1 MKSSAVQKY
10 EILNKLYLSN
20 SDIQVLMGVGETKA
34 SQLRQ
39 ECLRYYNNKGD
50 YFPYRNALPTRI
62 FLEYFEVD
70 TDLIYKHYRLEA
82 ELNARN

>member
-1 MKSSAVQKY
+1 MKSIATQKY

-20 SDIQVLMGVGETKA
+20 SDIQILMEVGETKA

-39 ECLRYYNNKGD
+39 QCLRYYNEKGS
-50 YFPYRNALPTRI
+50 YFPYRKSIPTRI
-62 FLEYFEVD
+62 FLEYFDVD
-70 TDLIYKHYRLEA
+70 TDLIYKHYRLER